1 MRNGKWEWQERLTH
15 RDQKEGARELVSM
28 GEQPVPPPSGI
39 KMSKV
44 KSTHKAHAI
53 YYSVSGIL
61 CDERKLAFS
70 KI

>member
-1 MRNGKWEWQERLTH
+1 MGVTGETDIH

-28 GEQPVPPPSGI
+28 GEPAVPPPRGI
-39 KMSKV
+39 EISKI
-44 KSTHKAHAI
+44 KSISKAHAI

>member
-1 MRNGKWEWQERLTH
+1 MTGETDTQ

-28 GEQPVPPPSGI
+28 GEQPVPPPGGI
-39 KMSKV
+39 TISKI
-44 KSTHKAHAI
+44 KSVNKAHAI

-61 CDERKLAFS
+61 CDERKLAFL